1 MIFFSDV
8 TPVTSET
15 NLRNTKSGLNIVC
28 NGVTPVLGGWIGGGH
43 LDSPR
48 NCYRVTG
55 RAI

>member
-1 MIFFSDV
+1 MIFPSDV

-15 NLRNTKSGLNIVC
+15 NLCNTTNGLNIVC